1 MTCKHPV
8 AVIQWC
14 KFIIF
19 YNIAHDKQHV
29 NYEKGAVIIIA
40 MIASFMPHNYG
51 CYAMLSLL
59 FFTILLMIS
68 KIAQKCLS

>member
-19 YNIAHDKQHV
+19 HNIAHDKQHV
-29 NYEKGAVIIIA
+29 YYEKGAVIIIA
-40 MIASFMPHNYG
+40 MI
-51 CYAMLSLL
+51 
-59 FFTILLMIS
+59 I
-68 KIAQKCLS
+68 